1 MFDFLDDM
9 AKGIGKVIGTATG
22 IVFGIPISVI
32 AETLGFTT
40 EMVKEAMDAGC
51 ETYEEIREFWRDR

>member
-9 AKGIGKVIGTATG
+9 AKGIGKIIGTATG
-22 IVFGIPISVI
+22 LVIGLPISII

-51 ETYEEIREFWRDR
+51 ETYEEIKEFWNQ